1 MKLENARVD
10 EGVQLAYPADRPIAD
25 RTLTIGPGARLRS
38 GTIIY
43 EGSRIGADLDT
54 GHYVLIREEN
64 EIGDGLR
71 IWSHAVIDY
80 GCRLGRNV
88 LIHHHVYVCQLARIE
103 DDVFLAP
110 GARLANDRY
119 PVRKTGWEP
128 PVIRR
133 GARIGMN
140 ATILPGV
147 VVGAGAMV
155 GAGAVVVRD
164 VPDGAVVAGNP
175 ARAIS

>member
-1 MKLENARVD
+1 MKLEQAKVD
-10 EGVQLAYPADRPIAD
+10 GGVLLAYPADRAIAD
-25 RTLTIGPGARLRS
+25 RTLTIGPGARIRS
-38 GTIIY
+38 GTIVY
-43 EGSRIGADLDT
+43 EGSRIGANLDT

-64 EIGDGLR
+64 EIGDDLR
-71 IWSHAVIDY
+71 IWSHSVIDY
-80 GCRLGRNV
+80 GCRIGRRV

-110 GARLANDRY
+110 GARLANDRH

-128 PVIRR
+128 PVIKR

-164 VPDGAVVAGNP
+164 VPEGATVVGNP
-175 ARAIS
+175 ARPVS